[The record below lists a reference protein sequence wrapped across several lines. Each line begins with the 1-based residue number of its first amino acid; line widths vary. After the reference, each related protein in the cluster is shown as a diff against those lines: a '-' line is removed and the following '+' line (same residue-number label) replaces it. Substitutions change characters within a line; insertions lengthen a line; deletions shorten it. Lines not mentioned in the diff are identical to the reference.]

1 MKFPASFFTLS
12 LIAAATLALTACG
25 GGESGNDNDDGNSV
39 AMTTITPVVMDG
51 LISKALVCWDANDNG
66 ACDAT
71 ETQALTDNTGK
82 ASLFIPT
89 ANVANAKLIAEI
101 TADVSSDADTGL
113 VSTSYTLR
121 APAGKHGVISPLT
134 DMTQARLVAD
144 ATLTF
149 ASAEAAVL
157 ADLGLSGMSVTDNF
171 IAKRGT
177 DSNYQNASLKAHALV
192 LVQQTADQNATPL
205 DCTTVPSQPNPDMS
219 PVLQSIN
226 TALNDTTL
234 QSVCAASTGI
244 TASCETALQA
254 KAAAIVASC
263 TTPVTPV
270 PPVVQPAASTV
281 VVRKA
286 QTISFIAPVTQ
297 KMGVAPP
304 ALKATATSKL
314 AVTFTS
320 NTATICTVSA
330 TKITLRKAGSCSISA
345 RQVGHVSYAAAPVV
359 TRIFKVLAASVPVPV
374 TSAANG
380 KLIYSANSCA
390 ACHGMPPSWNKIGN
404 GANNPSRILNAI
416 NNGAGGMD
424 MYIGRFTTQQLN
436 DMAAYLATPGI

>member
-1 MKFPASFFTLS
+1 MKIPASFFTLS

-25 GGESGNDNDDGNSV
+25 GGSENGNDDGNSV
-39 AMTTITPVVMDG
+39 AMTTVTPVVMDG

-71 ETQALTDNTGK
+71 ETQALTDSTGQ
-82 ASLFIPT
+82 ASLFIPS

-101 TADVSSDADTGL
+101 TAGVSSDADTGL
-113 VSTSYTLR
+113 VSTGYTLR
-121 APAGKHGVISPLT
+121 APAGKHSVISPLT
-134 DMTQARLVAD
+134 DMTQAKLVAD

-157 ADLGLSGMSVTDNF
+157 ADLGLSGVSVTDNF
-171 IAKRGT
+171 IANRAT
-177 DSNYQNASLKAHALV
+177 NSNAQNASLKAHTLV

-205 DCTTVPSQPNPDMS
+205 DCTTVASQPNPDMS

-234 QSVCAASTGI
+234 QSVCASGI
-244 TASCETALQA
+244 TASCETALKA
-254 KAAAIVASC
+254 KAAAIVTSC

-281 VVRKA
+281 VTRKA

-345 RQVGHVSYAAAPVV
+345 RQAGNTLYTPAPVV
-359 TRIFKVLAASVPVPV
+359 TRIFKVLAAPVPVPV

-380 KLIYSANSCA
+380 KLVYSANTCA
-390 ACHGMPPSWNKIGN
+390 ACHGMPPSWNKIAN
-404 GANNPSRILNAI
+404 GANNPTRILNAI
-416 NNGAGGMD
+416 NNGTGGMN